1 MTAVRDN
8 RHARRIW
15 NRRVR
20 RRRETHRQFLTRRQC
35 LRWNRNEFLRR
46 YFALREAV
54 NGDSVPGISRPR
66 ARRIGQRT
74 DRSVQMLSVGAEREP
89 NEIALMG
96 VLGKPCVGEIRDL
109 IGAEIEDRNG
119 LVPQSFLRPMAIIEE
134 RGVMSVGAEHHRHW
148 KTVGAANVSG
158 RWDCELLAGRQVD
171 GRTLLLCEGQ

>member
-1 MTAVRDN
+1 
-8 RHARRIW
+8 
-15 NRRVR
+15 
-20 RRRETHRQFLTRRQC
+20 
-35 LRWNRNEFLRR
+35 
-46 YFALREAV
+46 
-54 NGDSVPGISRPR
+54 
-66 ARRIGQRT
+66 
-74 DRSVQMLSVGAEREP
+74 MLPVGAEREP

-96 VLGKPCVGEIRDL
+96 VLGKPCIGETRDL
-109 IGAEIEDRNG
+109 IGVEIEDRDG